1 MRESILRDKL
11 KEFQLFIMENR
22 YSRGLKSDSKND
34 EDRKK
39 GEAIL
44 KDFFIGMVEGKPITK
59 AIEILEY
66 IKEHKREK
74 TRLKIGDNEERFGVW
89 QYGENFFIWSDL
101 VIDYMVDS
109 LEDMAEN
116 LGGSS
121 LVTMEQSKQHQ
132 QLEQPQVDGA
142 CPADSDTLSVGGVSP
157 DVTKED
163 GKQPQQLE
171 DLENKR
177 KFAEHILIQDKLG
190 LLEELHN
197 LLDNKIG
204 KYVAMTIR
212 AAVEV
217 GVMSRPYFHE
227 IKAEF
232 VEVGNKSGYNSYY
245 NKPETYDK
253 NDFDYVKEKLL
264 KYKRVEN

>member
-1 MRESILRDKL
+1 MTEKDK
-11 KEFQLFIMENR
+11 
-22 YSRGLKSDSKND
+22 
-34 EDRKK
+34 
-39 GEAIL
+39 
-44 KDFFIGMVEGKPITK
+44 KDCLQGVQ
-59 AIEILEY
+59 EY
-66 IKEHKREK
+66 IKQNANSQDKEALMQAIEKVLQQNYIFDSDVLEVLDYIGVNIWGIYHKGYMDFKGKWHDDYYELELGIWERGSLCCDMIK
-74 TRLKIGDNEERFGVW
+74 DAIRLLKKK
-89 QYGENFFIWSDL
+89 YT
-101 VIDYMVDS
+101 YM
-109 LEDMAEN
+109 
-116 LGGSS
+116 
-121 LVTMEQSKQHQ
+121 QSKAIGCSSSAC
-132 QLEQPQVDGA
+132 GA
-142 CPADSDTLSVGGVSP
+142 SPECVCPADSDVTSVGGVSP
-157 DVTKED
+157 DNGKEQS
-163 GKQPQQLE
+163 KQPQQLE

-217 GVMSRPYFHE
+217 GVMSRPYFPE